1 MNFKNFGGDL
11 LRLGAKRVLMS
22 SAIALALLWIA
33 PTLYQSSTKQTQ
45 TTATAHSALASFS
58 GVSGYN
64 LVGSDGAIYPF
75 NVHSHGSLVG
85 TKLNKP
91 IVASVSTPDGLG
103 YWLVASDGGVFSFGD
118 AQYYGSTGA
127 MVLNKPIVGM
137 ASTPDGKGYWLVASD
152 GGVFSFGD
160 AQYYGSTGAM
170 VLNKP
175 IVGMASTPDGLGYW
189 LVASDGGI
197 FSFGDATFHGSTGAI
212 VLNKPIVGMASTPDG
227 LGYWLVA
234 SDGGIFSF
242 GDAAFYGSAAT
253 SPVSAPI
260 VGIAAV
266 NIPTA
271 YSPGATGYDISNFQ
285 CSALPP
291 TAPLAIVEA
300 VGWSFSFQN
309 PCLVQEAQWAGQN
322 LSLYAFMNWPSDG
335 TNPPTDYGSPS
346 YMTGPA
352 GNCATT
358 DLNCQAYNFGFKQ
371 AQYAYQYGQTSNVSS
386 PNWWLDVETSGQWA
400 ATTPGPNLLAPAAQ
414 AQDYQDILGAINFFK
429 SVGITVGVYSTPKQW
444 GEITGGATLPANT
457 QIWVALPGVD
467 PSTACSASNSFGGG
481 QIVIVQTGSV
491 TIGGHTYD
499 TDLTC

>member
-1 MNFKNFGGDL
+1 MNFKRLGRGL
-11 LRLGAKRVLMS
+11 LRIGMKRVFE
-22 SAIALALLWIA
+22 SATIALALIWVA
-33 PTLYQSSTKQTQ
+33 PSVYQSSSARPLSAASSK
-45 TTATAHSALASFS
+45 SALASFV

-64 LVGSDGAIYPF
+64 LVGSDGAVYPF

-91 IVASVSTPDGLG
+91 IVASASTPDGLG

-118 AQYYGSTGA
+118 AGYYGSTGA
-127 MVLNKPIVGM
+127 MTLNKPIVGM
-137 ASTPDGKGYWLVASD
+137 AAS
-152 GGVFSFGD
+152 
-160 AQYYGSTGAM
+160 Q
-170 VLNKP
+170 
-175 IVGMASTPDGLGYW
+175 DGLGYW

-197 FSFGDATFHGSTGAI
+197 FSFGDAT
-212 VLNKPIVGMASTPDG
+212 
-227 LGYWLVA
+227 Y
-234 SDGGIFSF
+234 
-242 GDAAFYGSAAT
+242 YGSAAGT
-253 SPVSAPI
+253 PVSAPV

-271 YSPGATGYDISNFQ
+271 YSPGATGYDVSNFQ

-300 VGWSFSFQN
+300 TGWSFSYQN
-309 PCLVQEAQWAGQN
+309 PCLAQEAQWAGQN
-322 LSLYAFMNWPSDG
+322 LSLYAFINWPSDG
-335 TNPPTDYGSPS
+335 TNSPTNFGSPS
-346 YMTGPA
+346 FMTGPA
-352 GNCATT
+352 GNCAAT

-371 AQYAYQYGQTSNVSS
+371 AQYSYQYAQTSNVSS

-400 ATTPGPNLLAPAAQ
+400 ATTQGPNLLAPAAQ

-429 SVGITVGVYSTPKQW
+429 SVGVAVGVYSTPSQW
-444 GEITGGATLPANT
+444 GQITGGATLPANT

-481 QIVIVQTGSV
+481 QVVLVQTGSA
-491 TIGGHTYD
+491 TINGHTYD